1 MKAAYTSPS
10 RRDYLKQKAEDG
22 SQTEALKRTVVGG
35 ETVASEGV
43 TSWIYPGN
51 AVAIILSATDL
62 CKVQMRGEVVAGKGL
77 AKTEYRYLQPTIGV
91 NNPIGTN
98 SGVIRLNIIPHEF
111 RLLDTSGSEN
121 KFTWTIIY

>member
-35 ETVASEGV
+35 ETVAGNAA
-43 TSWIYPGN
+43 TSWIYPGD
-51 AVAIILSATDL
+51 AVSIALSATDTT
-62 CKVQMRGEVVAGKGL
+62 KVQMRGEVVAGKGL